1 MNKKLLY
8 IAVAAFGATALGS
21 CDNEMALP
29 PIAEPESEW
38 VGLENSTVQQ
48 IKEQYW
54 QSSLNYNTP
63 VNLTT
68 DDPDTG
74 EEVIVKGRVISSDAT
89 SNLYN
94 NIVVRGDDGYA
105 MTIAARPASSK
116 KLADQYPYGAEVYV
130 NLSGICVGRFAGLFQ
145 VGAASGTEITFLTNE
160 VLTQHVQANSIGYPS
175 KVDTMSVD
183 IATLSAAKNDVA
195 QLQYYMSQLIRV
207 DGVTFE
213 NAGQPFAGG
222 TKFENRYV
230 KDANGG
236 RINVRCNNR
245 ATWSKEII
253 PGGTGAVVGILSY
266 FNNDWQI
273 MPNDAQGFIGFDPAG
288 EAPEPAPGVDPAGDG
303 TLASPYN
310 VAKALEVT
318 NALAAD
324 ATTATEFYVKGIIT
338 SIDEIDTGTYGNAT
352 YSIADVENGT
362 AFKIF
367 HGYWLGGAKFTAA
380 DQLQAGKEVVV
391 LGKLLNYKGNTPE
404 MAQGNKIVSYDGQ
417 TSVTPDPA
425 PGDEP
430 AGEGTLASPYN
441 VAKALEVAKALV
453 ADATTDSEIY
463 IKGKISAIKEIE
475 TATYGNATYSIVDK
489 DGAEAITV
497 YRGYWFD
504 GAKFTAADQL
514 QTGKEVVVL
523 GKLINFKGNTPQVAQ
538 GSKIVSYDGQ
548 TSGGTVTPDPEP
560 EPDPE
565 PGPAPDLGEGVAI
578 TVGDMPHANGDAT
591 GDVTGALTQNGYT
604 ITTDKGSGATAPA
617 INVYNG
623 VGTLR
628 VYANN
633 TVNIKGAAMG
643 KIVFTLNTSTG
654 ARRYTAFTPSTGK
667 LDPAQASGDAS
678 ITWTGNSGDVT
689 FTVGAT
695 TTLGTESGKPG
706 QVHISAIEIYPVK

>member
-8 IAVAAFGATALGS
+8 IAVAALGATALGS

-89 SNLYN
+89 GNIYN

-105 MTIAARPASSK
+105 MTIAARPASGK

-130 NLSGICVGRFAGLFQ
+130 NLSGICVGRYAGLFQ
-145 VGAASGTEITFLTNE
+145 VGAASGTEISFLTNE
-160 VLTQHVQANSIGYPS
+160 VVTQHMQANSIGYPS

-195 QLQYYMSQLIRV
+195 QLQYYMSQLIRI

-222 TKFENRYV
+222 AQNENRYV

-236 RINVRCNNR
+236 RINVRCSNR
-245 ATWSKEII
+245 STWHNDII

-273 MPNDAQGFIGFDPAG
+273 MLNDAQGCIGFDPA
-288 EAPEPAPGVDPAGDG
+288 ATPEPAP
-303 TLASPYN
+303 
-310 VAKALEVT
+310 EV
-318 NALAAD
+318 
-324 ATTATEFYVKGIIT
+324 K
-338 SIDEIDTGTYGNAT
+338 
-352 YSIADVENGT
+352 
-362 AFKIF
+362 
-367 HGYWLGGAKFTAA
+367 
-380 DQLQAGKEVVV
+380 
-391 LGKLLNYKGNTPE
+391 PE
-404 MAQGNKIVSYDGQ
+404 
-417 TSVTPDPA
+417 
-425 PGDEP
+425 
-430 AGEGTLASPYN
+430 GEGTLASPYN
-441 VAKALEVAKALV
+441 VAKALEVAKALA

-523 GKLINFKGNTPQVAQ
+523 GKLINFKGNTPQMAQ

-654 ARRYTAFTPSTGK
+654 ARRYTTFTPSTGK
-667 LDPAQASGDAS
+667 LDPAQASDDAS